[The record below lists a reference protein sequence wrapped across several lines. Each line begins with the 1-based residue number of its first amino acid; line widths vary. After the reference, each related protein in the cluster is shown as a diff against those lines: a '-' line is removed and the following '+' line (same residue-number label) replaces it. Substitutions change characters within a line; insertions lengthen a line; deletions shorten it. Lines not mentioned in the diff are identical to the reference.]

1 MNNVIEIKKLKKRYD
16 NNFELGEINLSIPS
30 GYVIG
35 LIGENGAGKTTL
47 IKSILNI
54 ITPTAGEIKIFNK
67 DSKKYD
73 SLIKE
78 DIGVVLDDIFFP
90 ELLTAD
96 DIDTIMKDIYKNWD
110 KELFYKYLKD
120 FNLPNNKKIKTLSKG
135 MRKKL
140 EIATSLAHH
149 PKLLIL
155 DEPTSG
161 LDPVVR
167 DDILD
172 IFLNFIKDENH
183 TILLSTHIT
192 SDLEHIADEII
203 FIDKG
208 KIILNKSKDELLDNY
223 GILKCDIDTFDK
235 INGTYEGE
243 KILHIY
249 NDRIVKTDKCFYE
262 VVNYSEDAKTIPT
275 TMKIKL
281 LSKYYDEVL
290 TFTYEYVVLKDYTLI
305 PINDIFVSRPKE
317 YQTYYYID
325 RFDEKP
331 QEFVE

>member
-1 MNNVIEIKKLKKRYD
+1 MNNAIEIKNLKKKYD
-16 NNFELGEINLSIPS
+16 NNFELGEININIPS
-30 GYVIG
+30 GCIIG

-54 ITPTAGEIKIFNK
+54 INPDSGKIKIFNK
-67 DSKKYD
+67 DSN
-73 SLIKE
+73 LVKE
-78 DIGVVLDDIFFP
+78 NIGAVLDDMFFP
-90 ELLTAD
+90 EILTPND
-96 DIDTIMKDIYKNWD
+96 VNTIMKDIYKNWD
-110 KELFYKYLKD
+110 KELFYKYLDNFK
-120 FNLPNNKKIKTLSKG
+120 LPINKKIKTLSKG

-172 IFLNFIKDENH
+172 IFLDFIKDEEH

-208 KIILNKSKDELLDNY
+208 KIILNDNKDELLDNY
-223 GILKCDIDTFDK
+223 GILKCDIDSFDRIDKDDIISYKKNKYNYEILVSDRNKMKNKYKDYIIDK
-235 INGTYEGE
+235 ITLDELMILIIKGE
-243 KILHIY
+243 K
-249 NDRIVKTDKCFYE
+249 
-262 VVNYSEDAKTIPT
+262 
-275 TMKIKL
+275 
-281 LSKYYDEVL
+281 
-290 TFTYEYVVLKDYTLI
+290 
-305 PINDIFVSRPKE
+305 
-317 YQTYYYID
+317 
-325 RFDEKP
+325 
-331 QEFVE
+331 

>member
-1 MNNVIEIKKLKKRYD
+1 MNSAIEIENLKKKYD
-16 NNFELGEINLSIPS
+16 SKFELGEINLNIPS

-54 ITPTAGEIKIFNK
+54 INTDTGKIKIFNK

-73 SLIKE
+73 YLIKE

-90 ELLTAD
+90 EILTAS
-96 DIDTIMKDIYKNWD
+96 DINIIMKDIYKNWD
-110 KELFYKYLKD
+110 EELFSKYLGD
-120 FNLPNNKKIKTLSKG
+120 FKLPSNKKIKTLSKG

-140 EIATSLAHH
+140 EIATALAHH

-172 IFLNFIKDENH
+172 IFLSFIKDEDH

-208 KIILNKSKDELLDNY
+208 QIILNKSKDELLDNY
-223 GILKCDIDTFDK
+223 GILKCDEDTFVKISKEDIIRYKKNKYNYEILVGDRNKIKKKYKNCVVDK
-235 INGTYEGE
+235 ITLDELMILVIKGE
-243 KILHIY
+243 K
-249 NDRIVKTDKCFYE
+249 
-262 VVNYSEDAKTIPT
+262 
-275 TMKIKL
+275 
-281 LSKYYDEVL
+281 
-290 TFTYEYVVLKDYTLI
+290 
-305 PINDIFVSRPKE
+305 
-317 YQTYYYID
+317 
-325 RFDEKP
+325 
-331 QEFVE
+331 